1 MRSGKFN
8 DNNNNTPTTILAST
22 TITTNSNE
30 TKTKDETSKQGLCFF
45 FKIFFFFK
53 KCFFS
58 RGSLVSQLWIVNY
71 YVNCSSNNCWF
82 LFLCFFS
89 DKGFKTKNE
98 LKCQTEFCETFF
110 EIKFLWKHQCLCYW
124 YLCLHYREIFDEQ
137 FT

>member
-1 MRSGKFN
+1 MLRSGKFN
-8 DNNNNTPTTILAST
+8 DNNNTPTTILAST

-45 FKIFFFFK
+45 FKIFFFFKMFFFFK

-110 EIKFLWKHQCLCYW
+110 EIKFLWKHQCLCY
-124 YLCLHYREIFDEQ
+124 
-137 FT
+137 